1 METSSLPPCAHD
13 RRRDPLTTVPD
24 ESSQQRR
31 AVLLGFDFG
40 GTKLAL
46 ALADPDG
53 GILAARTLPTPT
65 RQGARAAVDRALR
78 EAHAFVAAEHAVVCS
93 VGVSTMGITYEDH
106 VDLAPNVP
114 GWHRLR
120 LPGQIR
126 DSFAPAPVAV
136 GNDVKAAA
144 LAELTWGE
152 LRGID
157 SGIYVNLGTGVAAA
171 LVVSGHVLEGSHG
184 AAGEI
189 GYWLRSRAW
198 PAGAREGHAP
208 LEEHIGGAG
217 TARRARAEFGVAH
230 GVADLVRRDDAAAL
244 AFLADLYD
252 DIAVQVTNLAI
263 VLDPQRVVLGGGYTR
278 TPEPLL
284 EAVRARVERY
294 VPFPPEVRL
303 AQFRADAGIAGAIAL
318 ARHALRASNQLDQ

>member
-1 METSSLPPCAHD
+1 METSCRPPCTRD

-24 ESSQQRR
+24 ESSQPRR
-31 AVLLGFDFG
+31 SLLLGFDFG

-53 GILAARTLPTPT
+53 DILAARTLPTLT
-65 RQGARAAVDRALR
+65 QQGAEAAVDRALR
-78 EAHAFVAAEHAVVCS
+78 AAHAFVAAEHAVVRS
-93 VGVSTMGITYEDH
+93 VGVSTMGITHEDH
-106 VDLAPNVP
+106 VELAPNVP

-120 LPGQIR
+120 LPERIR

-144 LAELTWGE
+144 LAELIWGE
-152 LRGID
+152 LQGVD

-171 LVVSGHVLEGSHG
+171 LIVSGHVLDGSHG

-198 PAGAREGHAP
+198 PAGARDGHAP

-217 TARRARAEFGVAH
+217 TTRRARAEFGVAH
-230 GVADLVRRDDAAAL
+230 GIADLVRRDDAAAR

-263 VLDPQRVVLGGGYTR
+263 ALDPQRVVLGGGYTR

-284 EAVRARVERY
+284 EAVQTRVERY
-294 VPFPPEVRL
+294 APFPPDVRV
-303 AQFRADAGIAGAIAL
+303 ARFRADAGLAGAIAL
-318 ARHALRASNQLDQ
+318 ARQALHGR